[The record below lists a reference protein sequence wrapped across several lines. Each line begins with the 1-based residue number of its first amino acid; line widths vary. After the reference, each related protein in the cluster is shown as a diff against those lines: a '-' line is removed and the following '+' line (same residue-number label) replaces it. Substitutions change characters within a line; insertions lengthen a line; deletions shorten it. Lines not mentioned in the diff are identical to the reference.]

1 MKNVTAAMSAILLS
15 ICLLQGC
22 SSKSKQALA
31 QTVSA
36 TSPDPQP
43 TQSSEQTI
51 KVPAIEAANLRIEEV
66 RMTADSKLLT
76 TTGRIGFNEDR
87 ITHVVAPMTGYLLEL
102 KARVGDQVKE
112 GQPIAVI
119 KSKDLAEAIADL
131 LLSNKDLELAQKNHA
146 MTKDLYEHDAAS
158 RIAFQQAENDL
169 AKAKMQVTRNTD
181 RLRLMGLSEQ
191 EISDSSSKPLQPHV
205 VIKSP
210 IDGVVTERQATPAQY
225 VAADG
230 TPLFT
235 IADLS
240 TVWVLGDVF
249 ERDMR
254 LLRPNQRALVVTP
267 AFPNHAFSGR
277 ISRIDSVLDPASR
290 TVKVR
295 CIINNE
301 RGQLR
306 PEMFATVNFL
316 LEESA
321 ETIDIPAAAVLTE
334 SGSSFVYLARDE
346 TTFVRQKIDVQP
358 DGPGRMRLIAG
369 LRVGDHIVT
378 DGAILVRAE
387 EEKKGDN

>member
-1 MKNVTAAMSAILLS
+1 MKNSTAALSAIILS
-15 ICLLQGC
+15 FCLLQGC
-22 SSKSKQALA
+22 SSKGKQALG

-36 TSPDPQP
+36 TSSDPQP
-43 TQSSEQTI
+43 TPGSEQTV

-66 RMTADSKLLT
+66 RTTADSKLLT
-76 TTGRIGFNEDR
+76 ATGRVGFNEDR

-102 KARVGDQVKE
+102 KARVGDQVKA
-112 GQPIAVI
+112 GQPIAII

-131 LLSNKDLELAQKNHA
+131 LLSNKDLELSQKNYA
-146 MTKDLYEHDAAS
+146 ITKDLFEHDAAS
-158 RIAFQQAENDL
+158 RMAFQQVENDL
-169 AKAKMQVTRNTD
+169 AKAKMQVTRNTE
-181 RLRLMGLSEQ
+181 RLRLMGVSEQ
-191 EISDSSSKPLQPHV
+191 EIADSGSKALQPHV
-205 VIKSP
+205 VITSP

-235 IADLS
+235 IADFS

-249 ERDMR
+249 ERDLR
-254 LLRPNQRALVVTP
+254 LLRPNQRAQVVTP
-267 AFPNHAFSGR
+267 AFPNQSFSGHV
-277 ISRIDSVLDPASR
+277 SRIDSVLDPASR

-295 CIINNE
+295 CVVNNE

-306 PEMFATVNFL
+306 PEMFATVNFFV
-316 LEESA
+316 EESA

-346 TTFVRQKIDVQP
+346 TTFIRQKIDVQP
-358 DGPGRMRLIAG
+358 DGPGRMRLLAG
-369 LRVGDHIVT
+369 LRVGDRIVT